1 MQNMRMRSNIFTQQ
15 KNRRYSNLFITHSY
29 FADIIDTASSGGISS
44 KIKFIDG
51 GDEFHRNFL
60 ARGYKKRREGK
71 MRLRIKIRKK
81 RDKKR
86 KEWKSEKEIGYE
98 RKERIKE
105 EENERV
111 TVIFTELLRS
121 TTSSFSFHYN
131 VSTFVKGK
139 KRK

>member
-1 MQNMRMRSNIFTQQ
+1 
-15 KNRRYSNLFITHSY
+15 
-29 FADIIDTASSGGISS
+29 
-44 KIKFIDG
+44 
-51 GDEFHRNFL
+51 
-60 ARGYKKRREGK
+60 

-121 TTSSFSFHYN
+121 TISSFSFHYN